1 MQLCEGKRAAKA
13 MANEVSVMKKKAIT
27 EPAPSTP
34 ARMRRTQ
41 QKLIA
46 EVVLTA
52 KKDAGDVREDAEEV
66 LVMVSSSILLRDFFL
81 LSV

>member
-1 MQLCEGKRAAKA
+1 
-13 MANEVSVMKKKAIT
+13 MKKKAIT
-27 EPAPSTP
+27 ELAPSTP
-34 ARMRRTQ
+34 ARARRAQ

-46 EVVLTA
+46 EVVLTV

-66 LVMVSSSILLRDFFL
+66 LVMVSSSILLRDFL

>member
-1 MQLCEGKRAAKA
+1 
-13 MANEVSVMKKKAIT
+13 MKKKAIS

-34 ARMRRTQ
+34 ARARRAQ

-66 LVMVSSSILLRDFFL
+66 LVMVSRSILLCNFL

>member
-1 MQLCEGKRAAKA
+1 
-13 MANEVSVMKKKAIT
+13 MKKKAIT

-34 ARMRRTQ
+34 VRARRTQ

-46 EVVLTA
+46 EVILTA

-66 LVMVSSSILLRDFFL
+66 LVMVSSSIPLCDFL

>member
-1 MQLCEGKRAAKA
+1 
-13 MANEVSVMKKKAIT
+13 MKKKAIT

-34 ARMRRTQ
+34 VCVRRAQ

-66 LVMVSSSILLRDFFL
+66 LVMVSSSILLHDFY
-81 LSV
+81 

>member
-1 MQLCEGKRAAKA
+1 LREGKRAAKA
-13 MANEVSVMKKKAIT
+13 IANEVSAMKKKAIT

-34 ARMRRTQ
+34 ARARRAQ

-52 KKDAGDVREDAEEV
+52 KKDAGDVREDAEEA
-66 LVMVSSSILLRDFFL
+66 LVMVSRSILLRDFL